1 MAVLPTSGLYSLS
14 LRAEHYPP
22 RPSLIE
28 GEGNE
33 ALGEGIT
40 LHSTSIC
47 KAESTSESSSGRG
60 RVGSRNR

>member
-22 RPSLIE
+22 ESSPLAGEDSGGGKDWSLLTPTQTLPHR

-33 ALGEGIT
+33 APG
-40 LHSTSIC
+40 
-47 KAESTSESSSGRG
+47 
-60 RVGSRNR
+60 

>member
-40 LHSTSIC
+40 LHSTS
-47 KAESTSESSSGRG
+47 KGRIDL
-60 RVGSRNR
+60 

>member
-22 RPSLIE
+22 ESSPARGEDSGGGKDWSLLTPTQTLPHR

-33 ALGEGIT
+33 APG
-40 LHSTSIC
+40 
-47 KAESTSESSSGRG
+47 
-60 RVGSRNR
+60 